1 MQYFNLII
9 LFYLLFHVPDNVLCS
24 FCFVLDEKDY
34 FCSSFILE
42 KSPNSGRHFSFVWT
56 AEPDI
61 IACLL
66 PPPPD
71 LKKLVFLR
79 SYDVPAVWSQ
89 MARCVDANLFGQAP
103 STMSCIENTVSKC
116 RFCSIIFNIFW
127 SWNNISGFT
136 FLFQYEFKVMQ
147 QTL

>member
-1 MQYFNLII
+1 M
-9 LFYLLFHVPDNVLCS
+9 
-24 FCFVLDEKDY
+24 FVLLCAGWERLFLQFFYFGEKPK
-34 FCSSFILE
+34 FRTPFFLCL
-42 KSPNSGRHFSFVWT
+42 NSWARHHSMPV
-56 AEPDI
+56 A
-61 IACLL
+61 
-66 PPPPD
+66 PPPD